1 MYDILIC
8 EDDKIQ
14 LNQITKIITNL
25 IMIEDFPMKV
35 ILSTN
40 SPEEIISHIISN
52 LGTNF
57 IYFLDIDLDSYMNG
71 IELAEKIREIDSL
84 GKIIFIT
91 AHEEMAPLTF
101 KYKVEALDF
110 ISKCEG
116 IDLSGNINTVLTTI
130 LKRDSLN
137 LEKKERLSISI
148 GSSKKIFKNDDVLF
162 FETTGEPHRLYLQSK
177 TGRLEFYG
185 NLKDMEKHGDQFW
198 RVHKTCVVNT
208 DNILEMDEKRRLLT
222 MPNNL
227 ICPISRGQ
235 LKKIKQIL

>member
-110 ISKCEG
+110 ISKCKG
-116 IDLSGNINTVLTTI
+116 IDLSGNIDTVLTTI

-148 GSSKKIFKNDDVLF
+148 GSSKKN
-162 FETTGEPHRLYLQSK
+162 LQ
-177 TGRLEFYG
+177 E
-185 NLKDMEKHGDQFW
+185 
-198 RVHKTCVVNT
+198 
-208 DNILEMDEKRRLLT
+208 
-222 MPNNL
+222 
-227 ICPISRGQ
+227 
-235 LKKIKQIL
+235 

>member
-84 GKIIFIT
+84 GKLFLLQ
-91 AHEEMAPLTF
+91 LT
-101 KYKVEALDF
+101 
-110 ISKCEG
+110 
-116 IDLSGNINTVLTTI
+116 
-130 LKRDSLN
+130 
-137 LEKKERLSISI
+137 
-148 GSSKKIFKNDDVLF
+148 
-162 FETTGEPHRLYLQSK
+162 
-177 TGRLEFYG
+177 
-185 NLKDMEKHGDQFW
+185 
-198 RVHKTCVVNT
+198 
-208 DNILEMDEKRRLLT
+208 RRWL
-222 MPNNL
+222 P
-227 ICPISRGQ
+227 
-235 LKKIKQIL
+235 